1 MFKSP
6 IRQIRCFLLPLIAL
20 VFIGCGEDAP
30 VAPDTPRTIKT
41 VQIGELA
48 GEQVR
53 VIAGTTEAD
62 VVTELAFEVGGRL
75 ISFDIGLG
83 ESVTAGDEIGVIDK
97 EPYSLRVISARGQLD
112 QAQARVIEVESQF
125 ERIEDIYKKGH
136 VSKAEFDSALAN
148 LESARASVRIAQT
161 QLELAQRDLVRAE
174 LVSPIDGTITSK
186 YVETFT
192 DVKPGQAVV
201 QISALGR
208 LKVNVSVPET
218 LLRDL
223 AVGDAVAVGFP
234 DREDGMTPGKI
245 TEIGARAANTNT
257 FPVVV
262 MLDRPVRDLP
272 AGAAAEVTFSFAT
285 GATGNAFMLPM
296 TAVLPSGQNRVGTV
310 FVFDQATQQVRARSI
325 SILNVQGNR
334 LEVSGD
340 IAPGD
345 IVAAAGVPFLHDG
358 MEVRLL
364 PGAAE

>member
-1 MFKSP
+1 MFIKHLSRAGL
-6 IRQIRCFLLPLIAL
+6 IILPLMGFVISCAEES
-20 VFIGCGEDAP
+20 V
-30 VAPDTPRTIKT
+30 VAQTTPRAIKT
-41 VQIGELA
+41 VEIRELA

-75 ISFDIGLG
+75 IQFDVGLG
-83 ESVTAGDEIGVIDK
+83 ESVKAGEEVGVLDS
-97 EPYSLRVISARGQLD
+97 EPYRLRVISARGQLD
-112 QAQARVIEVESQF
+112 QAQARVTEVESQF

-136 VSKAEFDSALAN
+136 VSKTEFDTALAN
-148 LESARASVRIAQT
+148 LESARANVSISRT
-161 QLELAQRDLVRAE
+161 QLELAQRDLERAR
-174 LVSPIDGTITSK
+174 LLSPIEGTITSK

-223 AVGDAVAVGFP
+223 TVGDAVLVAFP

-262 MLDRPVRDLP
+262 MLDQPVADLP

-285 GATGNAFMLPM
+285 GATGNAFMLPI
-296 TAVLPSGQNRVGTV
+296 TAVLPTGQNRTGTV
-310 FVFDQATQQVRARSI
+310 FVFDPETQRVHARSI
-325 SILNVQGNR
+325 SILDVEGNR
-334 LEVSGD
+334 LEVTGE
-340 IAPGD
+340 ITPGD
-345 IVAAAGVPFLHDG
+345 VVAAAGVPFLHDG

>member
-1 MFKSP
+1 MLMKHLRKTGF
-6 IRQIRCFLLPLIAL
+6 IILPLIGFVVSCADDP
-20 VFIGCGEDAP
+20 ITTP
-30 VAPDTPRTIKT
+30 TTPRTIKT
-41 VQIGELA
+41 IEIGELA

-75 ISFDIGLG
+75 INFDVGLG
-83 ESVTAGDEIGVIDK
+83 DSVIAGEEVGLIDS
-97 EPYSLRVISARGQLD
+97 EPYRLRVISARGQLD
-112 QAQARVIEVESQF
+112 QAQAGVIEVESQF
-125 ERIEDIYKKGH
+125 ERIEDIYKRGH
-136 VSKAEFDSALAN
+136 VSKAEFDTALAN
-148 LESARASVRIAQT
+148 LESARANMRIART
-161 QLELAQRDLVRAE
+161 QLELAERDLERSQ
-174 LVSPIDGTITSK
+174 LVSPIDGTITNK

-223 AVGDAVAVGFP
+223 SVGDAVVTAFP
-234 DREDGMTPGKI
+234 DREDGTTPGKI

-262 MLDRPVRDLP
+262 MLDQAVPDLP

-285 GATGNAFMLPM
+285 GATGNAFMLPI
-296 TAVLPSGQNRVGTV
+296 TAVLPSGQNRTGTV
-310 FVFDQATQQVRARSI
+310 FAFDPNTQRVQARSI
-325 SILNVQGNR
+325 SILDVEGNR
-334 LEVSGD
+334 LEVTGK
-340 IAPGD
+340 IEPGD

-358 MEVRLL
+358 MEVRLIA
-364 PGAAE
+364 GAAE